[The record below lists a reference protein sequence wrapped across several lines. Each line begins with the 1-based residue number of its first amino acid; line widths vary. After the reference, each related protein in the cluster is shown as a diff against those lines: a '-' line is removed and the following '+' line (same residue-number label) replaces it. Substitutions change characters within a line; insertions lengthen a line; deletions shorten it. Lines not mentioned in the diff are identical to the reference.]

1 VAELVRLRD
10 RQDDF
15 QTAGVEVAA
24 VSADD
29 LEKSRSAVAKYELPF
44 DVFSD
49 EQGLLMDALGLRHTG
64 RSPDG
69 SDIYY
74 ATLYLVDHRSEVVWR
89 FASRRTN
96 ERCPPDRILEAA
108 GAHRNR

>member
-1 VAELVRLRD
+1 MAELVRLRD
-10 RQDDF
+10 LRDDF
-15 QTAGVEVAA
+15 QAAGVSIAV
-24 VSADD
+24 VSAENP
-29 LEKSRSAVAKYELPF
+29 EKSRNAAEKYELPF

-49 EQGLLMDALGLRHTG
+49 EQGRLMESLGLRHAGQGPG
-64 RSPDG
+64 R

-96 ERCPPDRILEAA
+96 ERCPPERILEAA
-108 GAHRNR
+108 RAHQAR